1 METQSMLSQA
11 PDDIN
16 LKLSELE
23 KQKKLLSKRTNKD
36 EKLLRMQKKMFDKS
50 IQKFN
55 LKIQEQEKLLKEKDK
70 ELRMQALKIK
80 ELVYAGTQ
88 VQRDQI
94 IKRDLHQLQ
103 SLTSAASPNR
113 HLSSLNAG
121 EIDSANR
128 KKLQMQREHQL

>member
-23 KQKKLLSKRTNKD
+23 KQKRLLSKRTNKD

-50 IQKFN
+50 IQKYN
-55 LKIQEQEKLLKEKDK
+55 MKIQEQEKLLKEKDK

-80 ELVYAGTQ
+80 ELVYAGT
-88 VQRDQI
+88 
-94 IKRDLHQLQ
+94 
-103 SLTSAASPNR
+103 
-113 HLSSLNAG
+113 
-121 EIDSANR
+121 
-128 KKLQMQREHQL
+128 